1 MEELL
6 KLLVGFRDCLS
17 HQMRIFEELL
27 PVLDREEELVLR
39 FDVGEFERLVV
50 EKDQIVRRA
59 QAVEERRLALLRRI
73 CFLVAYD
80 ARGELP
86 TLRAFLAVFDA
97 YVANVAAL
105 VDEATGARVAA
116 LSLELRTI
124 AETYLALFQS
134 AAPRIRRNQTVLTKM
149 ARNFERSLA
158 ILRSEASVEQS
169 YDATGRS
176 RVSDA
181 GPRGTSFVRV
191 KA

>member
-6 KLLVGFRDCLS
+6 KLLTGFQDCLF
-17 HQMRIFEELL
+17 HQMQIFEELL

-59 QAVEERRLALLRRI
+59 QAVEERRLGLLRRI
-73 CFLVAYD
+73 CFLIAYD

-86 TLRAFLAVFDA
+86 SLRTFLTVFES
-97 YVANVAAL
+97 YVANVQAL
-105 VDEATGARVAA
+105 LEATVRDSLSARSA
-116 LSLELRTI
+116 ELRTLSDR
-124 AETYLALFQS
+124 YLGLFQA

-149 ARNFERSLA
+149 AHNFERSLA
-158 ILRSEASVEQS
+158 ILRSEASIEHN
-169 YDATGRS
+169 YDAAGRS
-176 RVSDA
+176 QAA
-181 GPRGTSFVRV
+181 GGGLRHNSFVRV